1 MLSLKFGYKW
11 VAVAAASEPVVGR
24 QRHLRNFCC
33 FSNRI
38 HSNGISS
45 EYQSDFSS
53 PSSSSSS
60 SKDFSSLEGLE
71 DVMVGYLFGKKR
83 ATEVAHSVWKRVI
96 RTGDTVVDATCGNG
110 YDTLAMLKMVADEA
124 GSARVYAMDVQ
135 KEALESASALLDES
149 LCEKERKLV
158 KLSSIC
164 HSRMEDVIPEGSP
177 VRLVAFNLGYLPG
190 GNKAITTK
198 SETTLQ
204 ALEAAYRILK
214 PGGLISLV
222 VYVGHPGGLEE
233 LETIQKFSGEL
244 GVENWICCKLQ
255 MLNRPLAPVPVFLFK
270 R

>member
-24 QRHLRNFCC
+24 QRHLRNLCC
-33 FSNRI
+33 LSNRI
-38 HSNGISS
+38 YSNGISS

-83 ATEVAHSVWKRVI
+83 ATEVAHSYAFVLHWPLFFNAMVSIELVWKRVI

-135 KEALESASALLDES
+135 KEALESTSALLDES
-149 LCEKERKLV
+149 LSEKERKLV

-222 VYVGHPGGLEE
+222 VYVGHPGGL
-233 LETIQKFSGEL
+233 
-244 GVENWICCKLQ
+244 
-255 MLNRPLAPVPVFLFK
+255 
-270 R
+270 